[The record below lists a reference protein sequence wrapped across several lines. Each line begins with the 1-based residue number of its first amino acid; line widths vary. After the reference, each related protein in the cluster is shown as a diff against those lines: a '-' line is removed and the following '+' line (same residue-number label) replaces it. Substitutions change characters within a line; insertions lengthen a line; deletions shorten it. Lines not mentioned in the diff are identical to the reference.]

1 MNEPKVNFAGEDL
14 TLDQVEEKLK
24 QKYEH
29 YNILAQGI
37 GMFVI
42 DIVSYL
48 KNLQLLTEDID
59 KLINYRDALRYEK
72 ERQNEIFDKK
82 INKINQ

>member
-1 MNEPKVNFAGEDL
+1 MNEPKVYLDGEYL
-14 TLDQVEEKLK
+14 TLDQVEETLK

-29 YNILAQGI
+29 YDILAQGI
-37 GMFVI
+37 GTFVI

-72 ERQNEIFDKK
+72 ERQNDK
-82 INKINQ
+82 Q